1 MLELHE
7 LCTGYGRQEILHNI
21 SLSFPAGQVSVLLGP
36 NGCGKS
42 TLLKTMCGL
51 LPLRHGSVTLDSV
64 PLDVLPQKQLAQKV
78 AYLAQSRQVPDITVQ
93 RMVLHG
99 RFPYLSYPRRYR
111 QQDRRTAD
119 AAMDAMG
126 LTALADAPLSTL
138 SGGQRQKVYLAM
150 ALAQDTPVVLLD
162 EPTTYLD
169 AAHQLQMMQEARAL
183 AAAGKTIVMVLH
195 DLPLALRHAD
205 HAALLCSGQVAA
217 EGSAEELFSSGIL
230 NTVFGVRLGRTQT
243 LTGWHYY
250 LDSL

>member
-1 MLELHE
+1 
-7 LCTGYGRQEILHNI
+7 
-21 SLSFPAGQVSVLLGP
+21 
-36 NGCGKS
+36 
-42 TLLKTMCGL
+42 
-51 LPLRHGSVTLDSV
+51 
-64 PLDVLPQKQLAQKV
+64 
-78 AYLAQSRQVPDITVQ
+78 
-93 RMVLHG
+93 
-99 RFPYLSYPRRYR
+99 
-111 QQDRRTAD
+111 
-119 AAMDAMG
+119 
-126 LTALADAPLSTL
+126 
-138 SGGQRQKVYLAM
+138 M